1 MGGRNGPASLCAF
14 TSRSRTGE
22 EQVLI
27 ALTDSVW
34 EGNILTI
41 SIKCKERRE
50 EGEEI
55 KFSVSLSKL
64 RLVVGLAGS
73 ELFLQ
78 KITHLGS
85 CIYLLLTPRKFI
97 DPKIY
102 IEKIF

>member
-1 MGGRNGPASLCAF
+1 M
-14 TSRSRTGE
+14 

-27 ALTDSVW
+27 TLTDSVW

-64 RLVVGLAGS
+64 RLVVGLAG
-73 ELFLQ
+73 LQ
-78 KITHLGS
+78 N
-85 CIYLLLTPRKFI
+85 YFYRK
-97 DPKIY
+97 
-102 IEKIF
+102 

>member
-1 MGGRNGPASLCAF
+1 MGFPLCL
-14 TSRSRTGE
+14 TSRSRTGV

-27 ALTDSVW
+27 TLTDCVW

-64 RLVVGLAGS
+64 RLVVGLAG
-73 ELFLQ
+73 LQ
-78 KITHLGS
+78 N
-85 CIYLLLTPRKFI
+85 YFYRK
-97 DPKIY
+97 
-102 IEKIF
+102 

>member
-14 TSRSRTGE
+14 TSRSRTGV

-27 ALTDSVW
+27 TLTDSVW

-64 RLVVGLAGS
+64 RLVVGLAG
-73 ELFLQ
+73 LQ
-78 KITHLGS
+78 N
-85 CIYLLLTPRKFI
+85 YFYRK
-97 DPKIY
+97 
-102 IEKIF
+102 

>member
-64 RLVVGLAGS
+64 RLGVVFRIISTENNSSRLLYIFVAYS
-73 ELFLQ
+73 E
-78 KITHLGS
+78 
-85 CIYLLLTPRKFI
+85 
-97 DPKIY
+97 KIY
-102 IEKIF
+102 RSENLY